1 MKEDYNRFCDL
12 LSDIIKTSKMTHT
25 EFYRNLGI
33 KKPYFYDILGG
44 KTNPPPP
51 QKQFKII
58 EILNIKDSG
67 IISLF
72 FELAAKERKEVPAD
86 IAMYLE
92 DEYIRNEIRKKRAY
106 KKIFSDDLFNKT
118 AGKKI

>member
-1 MKEDYNRFCDL
+1 MDEKYNRFCDL
-12 LSDIIKTSKMTHT
+12 LSDMIKNAKMTHT
-25 EFYRNLGI
+25 DFYTQLGI
-33 KKPYFYDILGG
+33 KKPYFYDILRG

-58 EILNIKDSG
+58 EILDIKDADKK
-67 IISLF
+67 SLF

-92 DEYIRNEIRKKRAY
+92 NTDVRSAIRNKREY
-106 KKIFSDDLFNKT
+106 KKMFNSTLSNKA
-118 AGKKI
+118 AGKAI